1 MRQFSTMPVA
11 PLVASNH
18 TKKRDD
24 LFVVQPEDVPRGWF
38 GQAARLICA
47 SRLSIVHEADYNCA
61 CLSSQYAV
69 KLRRERARLA
79 DETEVGGQISSG
91 GTICQE
97 TTPSQWE
104 NPVHQRRR
112 PAPWNEDNQSK
123 HTKSGDTRVTVVRGY
138 TRFADIPPRSREAN
152 MQ

>member
-1 MRQFSTMPVA
+1 M
-11 PLVASNH
+11 
-18 TKKRDD
+18 
-24 LFVVQPEDVPRGWF
+24 
-38 GQAARLICA
+38 
-47 SRLSIVHEADYNCA
+47 
-61 CLSSQYAV
+61 SQYAV

-138 TRFADIPPRSREAN
+138 TRFADSNCSLIGDVLDDAAAWHCRIGAALPVAISALAQRRGDAGAAAGG
-152 MQ
+152 